1 MCVTLRR
8 RSVAVRVPG
17 PGQAVRAG
25 PGTGGAR
32 TVVAGRLERV
42 RPGRRARWAAVSAA
56 YGGGALG
63 TVGALGWGLL
73 RVEAKLA
80 RRTIGEPKSAAPLA
94 AGSWGEGR
102 RGRAPLHLTV
112 LGDSS
117 AAGFGCER
125 AEQTPGALLA
135 GFLARELDR
144 RVLLEVLAV
153 VGARTASLD
162 TQVARALARPVDLAV
177 VLIGANDVTHRVP
190 HDAAARDL
198 ARAVQTLRAAGAAVV
213 VATCPDLG
221 TVKPLWQPL
230 RAAARVASRRMASAQ
245 TVAVVEAGGVTVSLR
260 DLLGPEFG
268 DSPTCGPPTGST
280 RPRRATPGS
289 PTCCCRRRCRHSGTS
304 SWACAPTAT
313 ACRTWRSRRPSPP
326 RTPGWW
332 SRRWAAR
339 PAPPRSGR
347 AGSPGSS
354 GGRRSPDA
362 ACRRAGPRA
371 SRPPRPGRPY
381 RRACRATEPGT
392 EHGSVPG

>member
-268 DSPTCGPPTGST
+268 DSPHLWSADRFHPSAEGYARVADVLLPASLQALGHVVVGVRTDRDSVQDVAVAATVAAQDPGLVVETVGGEAGAASVGPG
-280 RPRRATPGS
+280 RLARLVRRAPLAGRGV
-289 PTCCCRRRCRHSGTS
+289 PEGRTS
-304 SWACAPTAT
+304 SEQAA
-313 ACRTWRSRRPSPP
+313 
-326 RTPGWW
+326 
-332 SRRWAAR
+332 AAR
-339 PAPPRSGR
+339 EAVPTSL
-347 AGSPGSS
+347 PG
-354 GGRRSPDA
+354 D
-362 ACRRAGPRA
+362 
-371 SRPPRPGRPY
+371 
-381 RRACRATEPGT
+381 
-392 EHGSVPG
+392 